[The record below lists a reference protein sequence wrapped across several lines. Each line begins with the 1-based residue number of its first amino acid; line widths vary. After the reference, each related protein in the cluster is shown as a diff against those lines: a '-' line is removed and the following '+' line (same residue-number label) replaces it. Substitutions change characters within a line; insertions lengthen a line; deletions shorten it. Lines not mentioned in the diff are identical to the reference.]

1 MRYTSMVMELGSKRI
16 SPESREQRPAPLR
29 FGCASLRAHGT
40 ARPTRSSAGVIQT
53 PTTLLK
59 NGRSAGIP
67 PDFPFVARESRGLSA
82 RTLAPVT
89 PLARQISAM
98 VAGTMLFPS
107 SRVVSMQTQ
116 PPTSVTMLMAGLRG
130 SPPTASKPLTPRQ
143 TPRSLSLPSSVSIC
157 TRGTSYL
164 KPFMAVSMNST
175 SSIPPSPPLKFYVS
189 SKPTLL
195 LPRKSCCRPRRLR
208 ALEIPFFSLFL
219 RKA

>member
-1 MRYTSMVMELGSKRI
+1 MVMELGSKRI

-29 FGCASLRAHGT
+29 FGCAFPPQRTGQPGLLDHRLGLFRPPPLSSKMGDRLEYRQISRSWHGSQGGCPH
-40 ARPTRSSAGVIQT
+40 R
-53 PTTLLK
+53 
-59 NGRSAGIP
+59 
-67 PDFPFVARESRGLSA
+67 LS
-82 RTLAPVT
+82 APVT

-107 SRVVSMQTQ
+107 SRVVSMQTP

-143 TPRSLSLPSSVSIC
+143 TPRSLSLPSSGNTCIPM
-157 TRGTSYL
+157 TRSLGL
-164 KPFMAVSMNST
+164 FMAVSMSST
-175 SSIPPSPPLKFYVS
+175 SSMPPSPPLKFYGS

-208 ALEIPFFSLFL
+208 APETPFFHYF
-219 RKA
+219 